1 MSRLYKRVAL
11 LTLCTFMLAACDVSL
26 PSMPWQKSKPVADD
40 NSAEPTEPIT
50 DTDTLTDTNA
60 VATGDATEE
69 ADEPTNMP
77 KPTNTPKPTKDTP
90 SLTPKPEP
98 GLIADLDGINLTVG
112 IAPSY
117 PPMEYSNAETQQL
130 EGFDIDIMRE
140 IGTLI
145 NANIVFQEHDFDT
158 ILQALANN
166 EYDLVVSSIP
176 YHDNYKTIVDLSAP
190 YLTIGQVV
198 VIQQD
203 NPLSIENIGSLAQL
217 ERIGIQP
224 DTVGHQALQNEG
236 IPEEKIVPYAAID
249 RAFNDLSVG
258 AIDAVV
264 ADGVLAAWYIN
275 QLPESMKVAGGA
287 FATDN
292 YAIAMA
298 KDNDEIHQAIN
309 KAIKELKDNGTMEQL
324 IEKWHL
330 NGIAT
335 LP

>member
-1 MSRLYKRVAL
+1 MSRLYKIVAL
-11 LTLCTFMLAACDVSL
+11 LTLCAFMLAACDVSL
-26 PSMPWQKSKPVADD
+26 PSMPWQKSKPAADD
-40 NSAEPTEPIT
+40 SSAEPTEPIT

-60 VATGDATEE
+60 VATGDATDE
-69 ADEPTNMP
+69 ASEPTNTL

-90 SLTPKPEP
+90 SPSPSPKP
-98 GLIADLDGINLTVG
+98 GLVADLDGINLTVG
-112 IAPSY
+112 TAPGY

-130 EGFDIDIMRE
+130 EGFDIDMMRE
-140 IGTLI
+140 IGKLI
-145 NANIVFQEHDFDT
+145 NANIIFREHDFDT

-176 YHDNYKTIVDLSAP
+176 YHDSYKAVANLSAP

-203 NPLSIENIGSLAQL
+203 NPMSIENIGSLAQL

-236 IPEEKIVPYAAID
+236 IPNEKIVSYAAID

-264 ADGVLAAWYIN
+264 ADGTLAAWYIN
-275 QLPESMKVAGGA
+275 QLPESMKVAGAA
-287 FATDN
+287 FATDT

-298 KDNDEIHQAIN
+298 KDNDDVHKAIN
-309 KAIKELKDNGTMEQL
+309 KAIKELKDNGTMGQL

-330 NGIAT
+330 NGIAS